1 MSIMVA
7 RVVLQFTNGAGRRN
21 VLIRRLIPGH
31 THYTQRCCVRAVSS
45 RQCLSRSSAWE
56 KPSKSRYLNEFQH
69 TKLQYNWCIQYLEQ
83 PPPPVCPV
91 QVIHGAYRSM
101 YADPDAEL
109 SDGVRQNTAS
119 RGPWMK
125 LPRFIVLYR
134 NPAVG
139 NSGPSCAGTAVLMAQ
154 GQFMFAIAHFCL
166 DFYCTMSNAFALKS
180 RLSNSFSGYVPR
192 LPERDNSQVQYTYDE
207 QRRKALEEVDNASF
221 SIFAIGIAETM
232 IGLVYGDKG
241 VKLKPHSELALKVST
256 QIGVFF
262 GQLVFGWLADIL
274 GRKKMYGFELMI
286 GEIPILPIR
295 HLPTKLC
302 LKSSLAYWLKHVQV
316 KLVAVE
322 LSVLLQDIS
331 DSGQYPL
338 SSVITSEF
346 SPTKVR
352 GRMMT
357 AVFAMQGFGNF
368 TAALVAFIVTQAYK
382 NQINQDGK
390 RQDSIDRCWRL
401 LIGLGAIP
409 GCIALYCR
417 LTIPETPRF
426 TMDVER
432 NVEQAVQDVN
442 DFLTTGEYR
451 VDPDAVVRRGIAPQA
466 TWVDFKRHFGQWRN
480 FKLIFGMAYSW
491 FALDIPFY
499 TLGLNTS
506 SMLKPLGFIS
516 KACDD
521 YTAKN
526 AYTILRGVSQGNLI
540 LAVGGLIPGY
550 WFTFLFIDSWG
561 RKPIQIMGFI
571 VLTVLFIVIG
581 ATWDI
586 LHKQINDYGGSVL
599 IFLYCLANF
608 FQNFGPNTT
617 TFIVPGEAFPTR
629 YRATAHGISAASGKG
644 NAPAMT
650 LTHSSNTSCL
660 RFHSL
665 L

>member
-1 MSIMVA
+1 
-7 RVVLQFTNGAGRRN
+7 
-21 VLIRRLIPGH
+21 
-31 THYTQRCCVRAVSS
+31 
-45 RQCLSRSSAWE
+45 
-56 KPSKSRYLNEFQH
+56 
-69 TKLQYNWCIQYLEQ
+69 
-83 PPPPVCPV
+83 
-91 QVIHGAYRSM
+91 
-101 YADPDAEL
+101 
-109 SDGVRQNTAS
+109 
-119 RGPWMK
+119 
-125 LPRFIVLYR
+125 
-134 NPAVG
+134 
-139 NSGPSCAGTAVLMAQ
+139 
-154 GQFMFAIAHFCL
+154 
-166 DFYCTMSNAFALKS
+166 
-180 RLSNSFSGYVPR
+180 
-192 LPERDNSQVQYTYDE
+192 
-207 QRRKALEEVDNASF
+207 
-221 SIFAIGIAETM
+221 M

-286 GEIPILPIR
+286 VILGILAQACAGEARSGRTISI
-295 HLPTKLC
+295 
-302 LKSSLAYWLKHVQV
+302 
-316 KLVAVE
+316 VAL
-322 LSVLLQDIS
+322 LSAWRFIMGVGIGAD
-331 DSGQYPL
+331 YPL

-521 YTAKN
+521 DYTAKN

-629 YRATAHGISAASGKG
+629 YRATAHGISAASGKLG
-644 NAPAMT
+644 AIIAQVVFSIINGYFKGKRTCDDPDPFLKYLMFAFSFFTMT
-650 LTHSSNTSCL
+650 GAAATLLIEETKGRTLEDISNEDQDRFISGPDPLEFQSRDTIDGPSESYPLHNRHSSEP
-660 RFHSL
+660 
-665 L
+665 

>member
-1 MSIMVA
+1 
-7 RVVLQFTNGAGRRN
+7 
-21 VLIRRLIPGH
+21 
-31 THYTQRCCVRAVSS
+31 
-45 RQCLSRSSAWE
+45 
-56 KPSKSRYLNEFQH
+56 
-69 TKLQYNWCIQYLEQ
+69 
-83 PPPPVCPV
+83 
-91 QVIHGAYRSM
+91 
-101 YADPDAEL
+101 
-109 SDGVRQNTAS
+109 
-119 RGPWMK
+119 
-125 LPRFIVLYR
+125 
-134 NPAVG
+134 
-139 NSGPSCAGTAVLMAQ
+139 
-154 GQFMFAIAHFCL
+154 
-166 DFYCTMSNAFALKS
+166 MSNAFALKS

-221 SIFAIGIAETM
+221 SIFHVKACLVAGIGFFTCSYSIFAIGIAETM

-286 GEIPILPIR
+286 VILGILAQACAGEARSGRTISI
-295 HLPTKLC
+295 
-302 LKSSLAYWLKHVQV
+302 
-316 KLVAVE
+316 VAL
-322 LSVLLQDIS
+322 LSAWRFIMGVGIGAD
-331 DSGQYPL
+331 YPL

-521 YTAKN
+521 DYTAKN

-629 YRATAHGISAASGKG
+629 YRATAHGISAASGKLG
-644 NAPAMT
+644 AIIAQVVFSIINGYFKGKRTCDDPDPFLKYLMFAFSFFTMT
-650 LTHSSNTSCL
+650 GAAATLLIEETKGRTLEDISNEDQDRFISGPDPLEFQSRDTIDGPSESYPLHNRHSSEP
-660 RFHSL
+660 
-665 L
+665 